1 MIMDSGDE
9 IYVWVGSG
17 AQPEEKAQG
26 LAIAKVISSLILFL
40 SKIYDKMYIFS
51 QGYLRTDPTQRNEDN
66 TLIFTIKEGKEPRSF
81 TNLFPLSE

>member
-26 LAIAKVISSLILFL
+26 LAIAKVISSLILYL
-40 SKIYDKMYIFS
+40 SKIYDKITCNLCIFFH
-51 QGYLRTDPTQRNEDN
+51 RA
-66 TLIFTIKEGKEPRSF
+66 I
-81 TNLFPLSE
+81 

>member
-26 LAIAKVISSLILFL
+26 LAIAKVISSL
-40 SKIYDKMYIFS
+40 
-51 QGYLRTDPTQRNEDN
+51 
-66 TLIFTIKEGKEPRSF
+66 F
-81 TNLFPLSE
+81 TNLIFVKNI

>member
-26 LAIAKVISSLILFL
+26 LAIAQVISSLILFL
-40 SKIYDKMYIFS
+40 SKIYEYTF
-51 QGYLRTDPTQRNEDN
+51 ED
-66 TLIFTIKEGKEPRSF
+66 F
-81 TNLFPLSE
+81 

>member
-26 LAIAKVISSLILFL
+26 VAIAK
-40 SKIYDKMYIFS
+40 
-51 QGYLRTDPTQRNEDN
+51 GYLRTDPTQRNEDN
-66 TLIFTIKEGKEPRSF
+66 TLIFNVKEGNEPTSF
-81 TNLFPLSE
+81 TNLFPLSK

>member
-26 LAIAKVISSLILFL
+26 VAIAKVKSNFFF
-40 SKIYDKMYIFS
+40 K
-51 QGYLRTDPTQRNEDN
+51 
-66 TLIFTIKEGKEPRSF
+66 
-81 TNLFPLSE
+81 LSEKITCNLY